1 MKQAVRIALLGDFDP
16 QSHTHWATEAAL
28 FHAASWLGF
37 DAEPRWFPTEILES
51 PDAQDRLAH
60 FDGVWAVPGSP
71 YRSFNGMLRGI
82 EFARRRDL
90 PYLGTC
96 GGFQYALIEFSRN
109 VLGLRDA
116 DTAENNSNSANIVIT
131 PVACPLPARKP
142 GGPKMQ
148 GGDTVLPVKG
158 TLVHE
163 LCRSDAVQAEF
174 FCNFETNPEYV
185 PRWEAAGLRVAA
197 RGPRDEMRAFDLPG
211 QRFFLATL
219 FQPQLSSRPEQPH
232 PIVLG
237 YLRSCA
243 EFRASKKAALARS
256 V

>member
-1 MKQAVRIALLGDFDP
+1 MKQSVRIALLGDFDP
-16 QSHTHWATEAAL
+16 EERSHWATEAAL

-51 PDAQDRLAH
+51 HDAQDRLAH
-60 FDGVWAVPGSP
+60 FDGVWGVPGSP
-71 YRSFNGMLRGI
+71 YRSFSGMLRGI

-96 GGFQYALIEFSRN
+96 GGFQYALIEFTRN
-109 VLGLRDA
+109 VLGLGDA
-116 DTAENNSNSANIVIT
+116 DTAENNSNSTNIVIT
-131 PVACPLPARKP
+131 PVACALPERKP
-142 GGPKMQ
+142 GGPKMH
-148 GGDTVLPVKG
+148 GGDAVHPVKG

-163 LCRSDAVQAEF
+163 LCRSDGIQGQY

-185 PRWEAAGLRVAA
+185 ARWEAAGLRVAA
-197 RGPRDEMRAFDLPG
+197 RGPRNEMRAFDLPS
-211 QRFFLATL
+211 QNFFLATL

-237 YLRSCA
+237 YLRACA